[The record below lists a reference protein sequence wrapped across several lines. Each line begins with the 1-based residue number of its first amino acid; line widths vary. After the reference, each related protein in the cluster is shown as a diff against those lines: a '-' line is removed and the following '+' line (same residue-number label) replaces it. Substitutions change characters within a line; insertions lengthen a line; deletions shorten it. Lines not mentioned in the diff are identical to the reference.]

1 MPTTFGEVKWQK
13 RRERNNMANE
23 SDWKLF
29 RKRLPEWQE
38 RHMQSLLDEYAAIIA
53 GDGDAAAKFWEL
65 EKRLKMDVRHV
76 GVHAEM
82 SRSRM
87 VLNLMCLLHE
97 KAITMSD
104 LDGFS
109 DEVKAAMPL
118 TKQAPALAKTNAP
131 GDRDYK
137 DLLADE
143 LIGKYGES

>member
-1 MPTTFGEVKWQK
+1 MKSNDLVLEK
-13 RRERNNMANE
+13 
-23 SDWKLF
+23 DWKLF
-29 RKRLPEWQE
+29 RERLPEWQE

-65 EKRLKMDVRHV
+65 EERLKKDVRHV

-87 VLNLMCLLHE
+87 VLNLMSLLHE
-97 KAITMSD
+97 KAIKMSD

-109 DEVKAAMPL
+109 DEVKAAVPL
-118 TKQAPALAKTNAP
+118 TKQAPGTAKTDVT
-131 GDRDYK
+131 GDRNYK

-143 LIGKYGES
+143 LIEKYGES

>member
-1 MPTTFGEVKWQK
+1 MPTTFGEVKWRK

-38 RHMQSLLDEYAAIIA
+38 SHMQSLLDEYAAIIA

-65 EKRLKMDVRHV
+65 EERLKMDVRHV

-118 TKQAPALAKTNAP
+118 TKQAPALAKTDAP

>member
-1 MPTTFGEVKWQK
+1 MIS
-13 RRERNNMANE
+13 ER
-23 SDWKLF
+23 DWKLF

-38 RHMQSLLDEYAAIIA
+38 RHMQALLDEYVAIIA
-53 GDGDAAAKFWEL
+53 GDGNPSTKFWKL
-65 EKRLKMDVRHV
+65 EGRLKKDVRHV
-76 GVHAEM
+76 GVQAEM

-87 VLNLMCLLHE
+87 DLNLLCLLRE

-118 TKQAPALAKTNAP
+118 TKQAPALAKTDAP

>member
-1 MPTTFGEVKWQK
+1 
-13 RRERNNMANE
+13 MANE

-104 LDGFS
+104 LDEFS

-118 TKQAPALAKTNAP
+118 TKQAPALAKTDAP

-143 LIGKYGES
+143 LIEKYGES